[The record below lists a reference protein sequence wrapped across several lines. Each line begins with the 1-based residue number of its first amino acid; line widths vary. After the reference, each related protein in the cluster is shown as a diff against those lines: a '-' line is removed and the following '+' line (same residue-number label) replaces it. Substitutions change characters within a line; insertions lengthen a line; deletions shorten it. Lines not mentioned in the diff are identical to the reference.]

1 MNLNPAVE
9 SREPERRLIA
19 PLWHTVFLIAV
30 ILAITAWGAALQGRG
45 HPGGSIVGQRPG
57 VIPLYLSLM
66 VAEWGLVRFVW
77 AGGLRRTGTSLRT
90 LIGGAWRGWKPA
102 ARDALLALVFWAA
115 LSGASALLNS
125 VLPPGAA
132 KSIDVL
138 LPRGVVEALA
148 WVALSL
154 TAGFCEEV
162 VFRGYFQVQFF
173 ALTGS
178 RAVALV
184 LQAVLFGIAHGYQ
197 GTRAVLVIMVYGL
210 LYGVLALWR
219 QSLRPGMIAH
229 AWTDIFSGLLL
240 R

>member
-1 MNLNPAVE
+1 MSPAVE
-9 SREPERRLIA
+9 ARAPARRLIA
-19 PLWHTVFLIAV
+19 PLWHTILLIALL
-30 ILAITAWGAALQGRG
+30 LAISAWGAALQGRG
-45 HPGGSIVGQRPG
+45 HAGGAIVEQRPR

-66 VAEWGLVRFVW
+66 VAEWGLLRLVW
-77 AGGLRRTGTSLRT
+77 AGGLKRTGTSLRT
-90 LIGGAWRGWKPA
+90 LIGGEWRGWRPV
-102 ARDALLALVFWAA
+102 ARDVILGLGFWAA
-115 LSGASALLNS
+115 VSGAGALIGS

-138 LPRGVVEALA
+138 LPRGVLESLA
-148 WVALSL
+148 WVGISL

-162 VFRGYFQVQFF
+162 VFRGYFQAQFF

-184 LQAVLFGIAHGYQ
+184 LQAVLFAVAHSYQ
-197 GTRAVLVIMVYGL
+197 GTRAVLVIVVYGL
-210 LYGVLALWR
+210 VYGALAQWR
-219 QSLRPGMIAH
+219 KSLRPGMIAH